1 MSRDNRTF
9 NEISKVLKRKMSEV
23 STFTCP
29 DYVQTGFRRN
39 NDRCVYSVYNVYSV
53 SSVYNVYIIYLKR
66 PI

>member
-53 SSVYNVYIIYLKR
+53 FSVYNVFIIFLKR